1 MPTLLKCDSD
11 ILNSEK
17 RRWHWKVVHFINK
30 SDSEYRKLHFWGF
43 RFSKFSRGS
52 LPLKKKKKRSS
63 FAALIRVYPRF
74 KLIWLDRKRLSSFF
88 FVGQLGFWPRIRHY
102 KSDKGKK
109 NSLSRRCKMLYTTG
123 SRVNI
128 GLRLTFW
135 RHKWKRLSIS
145 EQANN
150 FQDGGMLFAFLTPL

>member
-1 MPTLLKCDSD
+1 MFVCVFAKKFPALASQSCCEVS
-11 ILNSEK
+11 
-17 RRWHWKVVHFINK
+17 RPRAVG
-30 SDSEYRKLHFWGF
+30 EYEYHLF
-43 RFSKFSRGS
+43 
-52 LPLKKKKKRSS
+52 
-63 FAALIRVYPRF
+63 FAAFHGLVARKTFSVDIPLVRVYPRF
-74 KLIWLDRKRLSSFF
+74 KLIRLDRKRLSSLF

-109 NSLSRRCKMLYTTG
+109 NSQSRRCKMLYTTG

-135 RHKWKRLSIS
+135 RHKWKRWPIS